1 MFVALDKVKQR
12 VKSVYMISYMVKS
25 GSKKFAAN
33 KFIVFSRFD
42 QASQNT

>member
-1 MFVALDKVKQR
+1 MLVALDMVKQR
-12 VKSVYMISYMVKS
+12 VKSVYMISCMIKS

-33 KFIVFSRFD
+33 KFIVFTRFD